1 METER
6 ASASLEERQ
15 DRASFQLAADDRL
28 AAGIN
33 PMNLENRL
41 GDV

>member
-1 METER
+1 MEHL
-6 ASASLEERQ
+6 LEERQ
-15 DRASFQLAADDRL
+15 DVASLQLAANDDL

-33 PMNLENRL
+33 PMNLENRF

>member
-28 AAGIN
+28 ATSIN
-33 PMNLENRL
+33 AVNLENRL
-41 GDV
+41 GDI